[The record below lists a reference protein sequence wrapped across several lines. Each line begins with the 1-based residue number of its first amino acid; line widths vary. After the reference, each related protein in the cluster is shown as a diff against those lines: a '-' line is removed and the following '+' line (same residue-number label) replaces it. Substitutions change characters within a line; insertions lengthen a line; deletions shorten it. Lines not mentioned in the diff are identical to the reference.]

1 MKKDASV
8 AFFHGMRLQA
18 IKEEIA
24 YKKTLVDL
32 IEPSE
37 DERAEGILKRLRE
50 ELKEHESALRECEA
64 DLERAAA
71 EYRQE

>member
-8 AFFHGMRLQA
+8 VLFHGMRLQV
-18 IKEEIA
+18 IKEEID

-37 DERAEGILKRLRE
+37 DERAEDILKKLRE
-50 ELKEHESALRECEA
+50 ELEEHENALRECEA
-64 DLERAAA
+64 DLEKAVSDYK
-71 EYRQE
+71 ED